1 MISKIMQEL
10 WGEYRGRFIGII
22 IGLVIGLL
30 FLFMG
35 FFRTIFL
42 LICIGAGFFIG
53 NRVDN
58 KEDLIDLLDR
68 LLPPGYHR

>member
-1 MISKIMQEL
+1 VFSEIMHEV
-10 WGEYRGRFIGII
+10 WGNYRGRLIGVI

-42 LICIGAGFFIG
+42 LLCISAGFFIG

-58 KEDLIDLLDR
+58 KEELIDLLDR

>member
-1 MISKIMQEL
+1 MFSKIMHEI
-10 WGEYRGRFIGII
+10 WEDYRGRLIGVV
-22 IGLVIGLL
+22 IGLTIGLL
-30 FLFMG
+30 FLYMG

-42 LICIGAGFFIG
+42 LICIGLGFFIG

-58 KEDLIDLLDR
+58 KEELLDLLDR